1 MFVGAG
7 GNFDFNVP
15 PCWAL
20 SPLSNQWCCSGGQT
34 KLCYTACSA
43 DLTAPPPQP
52 PVHVGP
58 QGSKTTWCRK
68 KLKGGQL
75 SWMALH
81 TKHQGSR
88 KREIKTWLKEWNV
101 FVFFEPASWS
111 HILFQHVLNLCL
123 SLNAFWSS
131 LFNSPEIWMNQ
142 ICVNMLPRL
151 SGFMFYSYIFECF
164 FPLCFFC
171 FFPISFSI
179 IIPPEREPGGLDSCS
194 ENILANCAALHRT
207 SRSSVTLTCNYF
219 LVDQF
224 IHV

>member
-43 DLTAPPPQP
+43 DLTAPPQP

-101 FVFFEPASWS
+101 FGFFFWTSFLKS
-111 HILFQHVLNLCL
+111 YLVLACFKSL
-123 SLNAFWSS
+123 SLSECI
-131 LFNSPEIWMNQ
+131 LVILIQ
-142 ICVNMLPRL
+142 LPRNL
-151 SGFMFYSYIFECF
+151 DESDMCEHASVSLWFYV
-164 FPLCFFC
+164 LLLHLWML

-179 IIPPEREPGGLDSCS
+179 IIPPERAAVHKRAWRAGQLLRKHCGQLCSFTQNPTKQCDSHMQLLSCGS
-194 ENILANCAALHRT
+194 IY
-207 SRSSVTLTCNYF
+207 SW
-219 LVDQF
+219 
-224 IHV
+224 